1 MPKFGCVQDDQDCRN
16 TWRQEPAIHVEHDGC
31 RSVKDYRP
39 KYCIHCSLGTTMMM
53 MMMMIITW
61 LGWAKYC
68 STCRTERCCRP
79 DHTKHYYTYLQILL
93 LLLLLLGYYYYA
105 QHEQQQRPHQNST
118 HRDAMS
124 RRQNRSTE
132 LRSAERSGV
141 TRCQYE
147 STFQSVLQNLMWIKN
162 CRCTASY
169 CNWPI
174 RDSGLK
180 HLHLSMSTSLWCYTF
195 TACNIR

>member
-1 MPKFGCVQDDQDCRN
+1 MSRCCPTLSGRWSPYFWASVRPNMPKFGCVQDDQDCRN

-39 KYCIHCSLGTTMMM
+39 
-53 MMMMIITW
+53 
-61 LGWAKYC
+61 KYC

-169 CNWPI
+169 CN
-174 RDSGLK
+174 
-180 HLHLSMSTSLWCYTF
+180 
-195 TACNIR
+195 